1 MPDILALL
9 ECLQRYTTRT
19 TLRRWSRIIS
29 AMLAMSGRITMLGIS
44 RWCGKGGSYRTIQR
58 FFAHSLP
65 WATLFWVFFR
75 DHIFCQKETYI
86 LAGDEVVVSKSGK
99 KSYGIER
106 FFSSLYDKP
115 ILGLS
120 FFALSLVS
128 IEQRKSYPIGI
139 EQVIKEKLEKQ
150 KKLKDEA
157 QKTQEEA
164 NTEVA
169 QKKRGRPKESK
180 NKDKKEATLNSELLR
195 IQHQILDLIKKISKF
210 LPLTYLILDG
220 HFGNNGTAVMARK
233 LGLQLI
239 CKMRCDS
246 ALYIPYENPDPSRK
260 CRRKYGDRIDYSC
273 IPSKFIKKT
282 ETVDNIRTDFYQA
295 QLLHKE
301 FFQALNVVIIVR
313 TNVVTSQRTHAVLF
327 STDLNLIFDKVI
339 DYYSLRFQIE
349 FNFRDAK
356 QFWGLEDFMNVGKNA
371 VTNAANLAFFMVNV
385 SQVLLS
391 HFRRFNP
398 DFSITDLK
406 ALFQGYKYVE
416 ETIKLLPQK
425 PDPILLANIFHTVTN
440 LGRIHP
446 ATTCS
451 SES

>member
-1 MPDILALL
+1 M
-9 ECLQRYTTRT
+9 
-19 TLRRWSRIIS
+19 
-29 AMLAMSGRITMLGIS
+29 
-44 RWCGKGGSYRTIQR
+44 
-58 FFAHSLP
+58 
-65 WATLFWVFFR
+65 
-75 DHIFCQKETYI
+75 
-86 LAGDEVVVSKSGK
+86 
-99 KSYGIER
+99 
-106 FFSSLYDKP
+106 
-115 ILGLS
+115 
-120 FFALSLVS
+120 
-128 IEQRKSYPIGI
+128 GI
-139 EQVIKEKLEKQ
+139 EQVIKQKEQKQ
-150 KKLKDEA
+150 KNLKQET

-164 NTEVA
+164 NTEDL
-169 QKKRGRPKESK
+169 QKKRGRPKGSK

-195 IQHQILDLIKKISKF
+195 IQHQILDLLKKLAKF
-210 LPLTYLILDG
+210 LPLTYLVLDG
-220 HFGNNGTAVMARK
+220 HFGNNGAVVMARK

-260 CRRKYGDRIDYSC
+260 CRRKYGDKIDYSC
-273 IPSKFIKKT
+273 IPDKFFKKT
-282 ETVDNIRTDFYQA
+282 ETVDDIRTDFYQA
-295 QLLHKE
+295 QLFHKE
-301 FFQALNVVIIVR
+301 FSQALNVVIIVR
-313 TNVVTSQRTHAVLF
+313 INVVTSHRTHAVLF
-327 STDLNLIFDKVI
+327 STDLNLSYEKII

-406 ALFQGYKYVE
+406 ALFRGYRYVE

-451 SES
+451 SGS